1 MAAQGIGTRQH
12 RGNPHVLLETAAE
25 VPAKSKSTQYGPPR
39 LPIGHYSRDPT
50 TSGDITLKISEELLS
65 RMPILSGNAAGR
77 TVEPIEPQRFSLR
90 HQTLT
95 HTDNPIE
102 WLNRELRCRPHVV
115 GSFPDDNSALML
127 FCIRLRHVAGT

>member
-1 MAAQGIGTRQH
+1 
-12 RGNPHVLLETAAE
+12 
-25 VPAKSKSTQYGPPR
+25 
-39 LPIGHYSRDPT
+39 
-50 TSGDITLKISEELLS
+50 
-65 RMPILSGNAAGR
+65 MPILSGNAAGR

-102 WLNRELRCRPHVV
+102 WLNRELRYRSHVV

-127 FCIRLRHVAGT
+127 FCIRLRHVAGTQEGQQLCMNTGHLEAPFEDTSLRKIIDAIEILAINGGNSRSKAMTMLHLYPSCSDKKIKSQKVA